1 MKTRRLKWLA
11 ACAALFCVAE
21 TTAWATT
28 VSITMLEWQSQKI
41 VDLGDKRYT
50 WLSNDTGLDSTQL
63 NFLENLTFNTH
74 TISVNGETTAGDI
87 HTLEYMVDVIGPYQ
101 AIYAV
106 EIDSN
111 KQGATGASAVVT
123 KTVFA
128 TKTAMENGTPFLAQ
142 VISTN
147 GTPGGPGL
155 FKNSTKLYI
164 RDVIDET
171 GGGTVTGFSNTL
183 YQTPVPEPSTWL
195 LSAFAAGGLALVRY
209 RKTNRSPADAPPA

>member
-21 TTAWATT
+21 TTAWAET
-28 VSITMLEWQSQKI
+28 VNITMLEWQSQKI

-50 WLSNDTGLDSTQL
+50 WLSNDAGLDSTQL
-63 NFLENLTFNTH
+63 DFIENLTLNTH
-74 TISVNGETTAGDI
+74 TVSVNGETGSGNV
-87 HTLEYMVDVIGPYQ
+87 HVLEYMVDVIGPYQ

-106 EIDSN
+106 KIDSN
-111 KQGATGASAVVT
+111 AQTGTGASTGVT

-128 TKTAMENGTPFLAQ
+128 TETAMANGTPSLAQ

-147 GTPGGPGL
+147 GIPAGPDF
-155 FKNSTKLYI
+155 FKNSTKVYI
-164 RDVIDET
+164 RDVVDET
-171 GGGTVTGFSNTL
+171 GGGTVTSFSNIL

-209 RKTNRSPADAPPA
+209 RKTTRSPADAPPA